1 MTNPYFPESFQP
13 EAWRRGDT

>member
-13 EAWRRGDT
+13 EAWRR